1 MEKRERACKNL
12 LSLSGFVKVE
22 KSHSI
27 NAMFSSASLSIERL
41 DDEVV
46 NITPIRPLFLL
57 LHFVMLTVQK
67 RPHEDLKSV
76 VKDWNNQSAEKM
88 TEQRLKLI

>member
-1 MEKRERACKNL
+1 MERERERARKNL

-27 NAMFSSASLSIERL
+27 NAMSSLALLLIERL
-41 DDEVV
+41 DDEMV
-46 NITPIRPLFLL
+46 NITPIRLLFLA

-67 RPHEDLKSV
+67 RPHEELKSV
-76 VKDWNNQSAEKM
+76 V
-88 TEQRLKLI
+88 